1 MITVA
6 TKHGFGKNVGA
17 LSNGSVSKV
26 IMFDYL
32 AQTFGLAGGALGRVS
47 FIVFVLGLLVSRQ
60 WHRVVFWT
68 LIALQL
74 IVNSM
79 FIIILF
85 VQCPGHASAIWEHSD
100 KAKCW
105 NTRVQAYY
113 GYFQGCECVSI
124 GTMGPI
130 FLPCQLAFNSATDL
144 YLAIFSTVIFWRLNL
159 KLRIR
164 LGLVALLGLGIL
176 LVPIETV
183 NEWLVVTNIL
193 WLVQWPPLLSRRCR
207 LASSHPTIWTRLSQQ
222 STTIGGCT
230 SRPTW

>member
-6 TKHGFGKNVGA
+6 TKHGFGKKVGD
-17 LSNGSVSKV
+17 LSNGNVSKV

-60 WHRVVFWT
+60 WHRVAFWT

-85 VQCPGHASAIWEHSD
+85 VQCPGHASAIWEHAD

-105 NTRVQAYY
+105 NTQVQAYY
-113 GYFQGCECVSI
+113 GYFQGCEYRPKY
-124 GTMGPI
+124 TMGDSILTMRTSLQLRNGPI
-130 FLPCQLAFNSATDL
+130 P
-144 YLAIFSTVIFWRLNL
+144 
-159 KLRIR
+159 
-164 LGLVALLGLGIL
+164 
-176 LVPIETV
+176 
-183 NEWLVVTNIL
+183 
-193 WLVQWPPLLSRRCR
+193 CR
-207 LASSHPTIWTRLSQQ
+207 LFDRDILEIEPEAEDQTGIGCAIGSRDIV
-222 STTIGGCT
+222 STDRKC
-230 SRPTW
+230 